1 MSNLKKKLLNLAGAL
16 AAGLIMFLT
25 LMAIDYFLEL
35 NEDLLKKIL
44 SSIAAGMVYFL
55 EKLHNR

>member
-1 MSNLKKKLLNLAGAL
+1 MSNLKKQLLNLAGAL

-44 SSIAAGMVYFL
+44 SSIAAGTVYFL